1 MRNLLIFPVLLPIIL
16 ISSASGLSARE
27 RGDEKASPQIE
38 EILAK
43 ALEVAQRYEGE
54 DLRARF
60 SHKVRTSSEKLDGDG
75 KIVSTETTLKNA
87 LPIQGFIFEELVE
100 KDGQPL
106 GPDEKRAEQKR
117 KREFIEKIEEGQ
129 DPNKDERQR
138 VFFDQKLVDKYEF
151 DLLGI
156 EERGDRESFALSF
169 RPKPGD
175 LPVETRMDR
184 ALNKAEGEIWIDC
197 EEYEIS
203 YVYFELREKISI
215 WWGLIGSISEMRGK
229 VERTKVAE
237 GVWLP
242 ARFELYLNGRIF
254 FRSLHRQETVEWID
268 FLPLDEGREVTSD
281 RGKQHLS
288 IPSMTQ

>member
-1 MRNLLIFPVLLPIIL
+1 MRHLSIFPIL
-16 ISSASGLSARE
+16 FAVIAMSSVSSLSARE
-27 RGDEKASPQIE
+27 RGEETASPQIE

-43 ALEVAQRYEGE
+43 ALEVAQRHEGE
-54 DLRARF
+54 DLRNRF

-87 LPIQGFIFEELVE
+87 RPIQGFIFEELVE

-138 VFFDQKLVDKYEF
+138 VFFDRNLVDKYEF
-151 DLLGI
+151 NLLGI
-156 EERGDRESFALSF
+156 EERGDRASFALSF

-215 WWGLIGSISEMRGK
+215 WWGLG
-229 VERTKVAE
+229 
-237 GVWLP
+237 
-242 ARFELYLNGRIF
+242 
-254 FRSLHRQETVEWID
+254 D
-268 FLPLDEGREVTSD
+268 LDPD
-281 RGKQHLS
+281 KW
-288 IPSMTQ
+288 